1 MTASSVMH
9 YIMVRG
15 VLELRKHKQKPNIL
29 IHILVYIRE
38 RIDIILSGAVAPL
51 IFDTKNGAG
60 Y

>member
-1 MTASSVMH
+1 
-9 YIMVRG
+9 MVRG